1 MCYGCDFFFFIIVCW
16 LERKYFLKERWWK
29 RKKRNMW
36 KSRPTHPCTLRLT
49 LGKKVQGKESCMSH
63 TYFLLNI
70 FSFILN
76 KCFAFCMVIVFKHI
90 YRWFYMRACEGA
102 HISYTKY
109 FIQRRTVDMNNDQ
122 LTVKVIAS
130 EIAVSITTSPT
141 SLAGHV
147 PSEPLLYGVYAGL
160 ASVRLGDGHATEFY
174 K

>member
-1 MCYGCDFFFFIIVCW
+1 
-16 LERKYFLKERWWK
+16 
-29 RKKRNMW
+29 
-36 KSRPTHPCTLRLT
+36 
-49 LGKKVQGKESCMSH
+49 
-63 TYFLLNI
+63 
-70 FSFILN
+70 
-76 KCFAFCMVIVFKHI
+76 
-90 YRWFYMRACEGA
+90 MRACEGA
-102 HISYTKY
+102 HIPYKKY